1 MSYLK
6 SFLRQSIWNLNF
18 KIHFI
23 NGFLE
28 AVQHNG
34 FWEEPQGLQT
44 YSKSLNAQE
53 VGTELWSQGISLDA
67 SNLFQNNLKVS
78 FQVLS

>member
-23 NGFLE
+23 NGF
-28 AVQHNG
+28 
-34 FWEEPQGLQT
+34 WEEPQGQVQA
-44 YSKSLNAQE
+44 YSKSLNAKE
-53 VGTELWSQGISLDA
+53 VGTELCSQGISLDA
-67 SNLFQNNLKVS
+67 SNLLQNNLKVS